1 MARGPRLDA
10 AGTMH
15 HVIVRGIERG
25 EIFRGKRD
33 REDFL
38 ARLGRIVEE
47 GQATC
52 FAWVLIPNHVHL
64 LLRTGE
70 APLARLM
77 RRLLTGYAVS
87 FNLRHQR
94 SGHLFQNRYKSI
106 VCEEE
111 AYLLELIRYI
121 HLNCIRAGLV
131 KDMHALDRYR
141 WSGHSVLMGYED
153 RPWQAKDE
161 VLSYFGRRQ
170 GAAKKKYRQFV
181 SEGISLGRRQDLI
194 GGVQR
199 LTRGERDGD
208 ARRRWD
214 NRILGSEAFIERLL
228 AEEEGIIHERDL
240 LKRRRIN
247 VEELLHFIGQQF
259 GVTKEEIQGGSQRRV
274 VARARSVF
282 CYVGTRRLGLTGIEL
297 SQVLGLTPAAI
308 NYAVARGE
316 NLLRE
321 NKEVKEGMTKYL
333 KNLTTSP

>member
-1 MARGPRLDA
+1 MPRGPRLDA
-10 AGTMH
+10 PGTMH

-25 EIFRGKRD
+25 EIFRDERD

-38 ARLGRIVEE
+38 ARLGHIVEE

-70 APLARLM
+70 TPLARLM

-94 SGHLFQNRYKSI
+94 AGHLFQNRYKSM

-131 KDMHALDRYR
+131 EDMQALDRYR
-141 WSGHSVLMGYED
+141 WSGHAVLMGYED
-153 RPWQAKDE
+153 RSWQARDE
-161 VLSYFGRRQ
+161 VLSYFGRRR

-181 SEGISLGRRQDLI
+181 SEGIPMGKRPDLI
-194 GGVQR
+194 GGAQR
-199 LTRGERDGD
+199 PSGGEREGE
-208 ARRRWD
+208 ARRSYD
-214 NRILGSEAFIERLL
+214 NRILGDEAFIERLL
-228 AEEEGIIHERDL
+228 AEEESIIQERDL

-247 VEELLHFIGQQF
+247 VEELLRYIGRQF

-282 CYVGTRRLGLTGIEL
+282 CYVGTRRLGLTGVEL
-297 SQVLGLTPAAI
+297 SRALGLTPAAI
-308 NYAVARGE
+308 NYAVARG
-316 NLLRE
+316 
-321 NKEVKEGMTKYL
+321 KEFLEEKEEEEERMIKYL